1 MIFTV
6 NPQFLRYINQREKIM
21 KKITKQIL
29 MTYLL
34 LLILFAGINSN
45 TFGRNDANKMNQQN
59 LMNESL
65 STQTEL
71 NGLYL
76 FKGKDGENKFNF
88 MFKFQSE
95 GVVLYSYEYK
105 GAATIKGSWS
115 VENDVVT
122 VSLPKDDS
130 NLVFKFK
137 RNGDALEVTEKPV
150 DVPIVTVGTLFT
162 KAIDTP
168 SGPTFSA
175 QEISDRVL
183 KFAKSIKTVK
193 DISPKN
199 IKRKMGIKVNF
210 NEEDRTNYGFW
221 GKVTDSSWIYGLVAY
236 PYPSAKNKTTDT
248 VRFTFDNETENADM
262 KGACVDLESY
272 RKDLKQA
279 GFSYTNAYSV
289 HSMMRGLIF
298 SRNNLFI
305 DVYVERYGSNF
316 ENIKNDCVQMIII
329 SVANAGKK

>member
-1 MIFTV
+1 
-6 NPQFLRYINQREKIM
+6 M

-29 MTYLL
+29 MNYLL
-34 LLILFAGINSN
+34 LLTVFAGINSHIFAN
-45 TFGRNDANKMNQQN
+45 TIRQQN
-59 LMNESL
+59 LMNASL
-65 STQTEL
+65 PIQTEL

-76 FKGKDGENKFNF
+76 FKGKDDENKFNF
-88 MFKFQSE
+88 MFKFQKQ

-105 GAATIKGSWS
+105 GAATIKGTWTI
-115 VENDVVT
+115 ENDLVT
-122 VSLPKDDS
+122 VNLPKEDS

-150 DVPIVTVGTLFT
+150 DVAIIAAGTVFT

-175 QEISDRVL
+175 QEISDRIL

-221 GKVTDSSWIYGLVAY
+221 GKVADSSWIYGLVAY

-316 ENIKNDCVQMIII
+316 ENIKNDCVEMVII
-329 SVANAGKK
+329 SAANAGKK